1 MSLADNLK
9 ERAKVTFDK
18 TSERVRESDAYI
30 QLQDRYQNLSPS
42 GQKLARAGAVL
53 FILFIFLF
61 VPLSYLASS
70 SQSITMFE
78 SKRDLIRDLFR
89 TYRES
94 SSTQNVAVPPP
105 SDSLRSSVQA
115 IIQRAEL
122 TPEQNLG
129 VAESS
134 VEGRLIPQNLIS
146 SVLDIKLAK
155 LNLKQIV
162 DIGGAIAAISDSVK
176 MKDVT
181 IVANGQDNRYYDV
194 TYKLYSLKVP
204 EPTPEPVAEPEPIK
218 KGANS
223 RGNSRGNNA
232 GKKTDTETSAGSD
245 E

>member
-9 ERAKVTFDK
+9 DSAKSVFDK
-18 TSERVRESDAYI
+18 TSERVRESDTYI
-30 QLQDRYQNLSPS
+30 QMQDRYQNLSPS
-42 GQKLARAGAVL
+42 GQKLARAGGVL
-53 FILFIFLF
+53 LILFIFLF
-61 VPLSYLASS
+61 IPLSYLSSS
-70 SQSITMFE
+70 SQSITLFE
-78 SKRDLIRDLFR
+78 SKRALISDLFR

-94 SSTQNVAVPPP
+94 TSTQNVAVPPP
-105 SDSLRSSVQA
+105 SDSLRSTIQS

-122 TPEQNLG
+122 TPEQNIGL
-129 VAESS
+129 AESS

-181 IVANGQDNRYYDV
+181 IIANAQDNRYYDV
-194 TYKLYSLKVP
+194 TYKLYSLRVP
-204 EPTPEPVAEPEPIK
+204 EPTPEPVAELEPIK
-218 KGANS
+218 KGAPKKDGKNDS
-223 RGNSRGNNA
+223 
-232 GKKTDTETSAGSD
+232 GKKTDSETKAGSD

>member
-1 MSLADNLK
+1 MSFADNLK
-9 ERAKVTFDK
+9 DSAKSAFDK

-42 GQKLARAGAVL
+42 GQKLARAAGIL
-53 FILFIFLF
+53 LILFVFLF
-61 VPLSYLASS
+61 VPLSYLSSS
-70 SQSITMFE
+70 SQSITLFE
-78 SKRDLIRDLFR
+78 SKRELIRDLFR

-94 SSTQNVAVPPP
+94 SSTQNVTLPPAP
-105 SDSLRSSVQA
+105 DSLRAQIQA
-115 IIQRAEL
+115 VIQRAEL
-122 TPEQNLG
+122 TPEQNIG

-134 VEGRLIPQNLIS
+134 MDGRLIPQNLIS
-146 SVLDIKLAK
+146 SVLDIKLMK

-162 DIGGAIAAISDSVK
+162 DIGSAIVAINDSVK

-181 IVANGQDNRYYDV
+181 IIANTTDNRYYDV

-204 EPTPEPVAEPEPIK
+204 EPIPEPVAELEPIK

-223 RGNSRGNNA
+223 RGGNRDS
-232 GKKTDTETSAGSD
+232 GKKTDSETSAGSD